1 MTSVHANSI
10 LAEPS
15 QQFDK
20 TRRLRQR
27 PEFQHVFDGG
37 CRIRTRYFTLLV
49 ARGQTQAFR
58 LGIVAS
64 RKIGDAV
71 RRNRAKRLIREIFRL
86 TAQPDFATA
95 LDIVV
100 IPNRELF
107 DASYQVLT
115 DEFKSALNRGLSRLK
130 KS

>member
-1 MTSVHANSI
+1 VTSVHASLI

-20 TRRLRQR
+20 SRRLRQR
-27 PEFQHVFDGG
+27 GDFQHVFDGG
-37 CRIRTRYFTLLV
+37 CRIRARYFTLLI

-71 RRNRAKRLIREIFRL
+71 RRNRAKRLIRELFRL
-86 TAQPDFATA
+86 TAQPNAVTA

-107 DASYQVLT
+107 GASYKALA
-115 DEFKSALNRGLSRLK
+115 DEFKGALNRGLSRLK

>member
-1 MTSVHANSI
+1 M
-10 LAEPS
+10 AEPS

-27 PEFQHVFDGG
+27 VEFQHVFDGG
-37 CRIRTRYFTLLV
+37 CRIRSRYFTLLL

-86 TAQPDFATA
+86 TAQPDAGAA

-107 DASYQVLT
+107 DASYQALA
-115 DEFKSALNRGLSRLK
+115 DEFKGALTRGLSRLK

>member
-1 MTSVHANSI
+1 MHASSS

-15 QQFDK
+15 HQFDK
-20 TRRLRQR
+20 SRRLRQR
-27 PEFQHVFDGG
+27 KEFQHVFDGG
-37 CRIRTRYFTLLV
+37 CRIRARYFTLLI

-58 LGIVAS
+58 LGIIAS

-86 TAQPDFATA
+86 SARPDAVTA

-107 DASYQVLT
+107 DASYKALA
-115 DEFKSALNRGLSRLK
+115 DEFKGALTRGLSRLK

>member
-1 MTSVHANSI
+1 MHASLI

-27 PEFQHVFDGG
+27 TEFQHVFDGG
-37 CRIRTRYFTLLV
+37 CRIRARYFTLLI

-58 LGIVAS
+58 LGIIAS

-71 RRNRAKRLIREIFRL
+71 RRNRAKRLIRELFRL
-86 TAQPDFATA
+86 TAQPNAVTA

-107 DASYQVLT
+107 GASYKALA
-115 DEFKSALNRGLSRLK
+115 DEFKGALNRGLSRLK

>member
-1 MTSVHANSI
+1 

-15 QQFDK
+15 QPFDK
-20 TRRLRQR
+20 SQRLRQR
-27 PEFQHVFDGG
+27 AQFQHVFDGG
-37 CRIRTRYFTLLV
+37 SRIRGRCFTMLV
-49 ARGQTQAFR
+49 APGQTPAFR

-86 TAQPDFATA
+86 TPRPDGATGA
-95 LDIVV
+95 DIVV

-107 DASYQVLT
+107 DASYKSLEEDFKVALT
-115 DEFKSALNRGLSRLK
+115 RGLSRLK

>member
-1 MTSVHANSI
+1 MTSVHASLI

-20 TRRLRQR
+20 SRRLRQR
-27 PEFQHVFDGG
+27 GDFQHVFDGG
-37 CRIRTRYFTLLV
+37 CRIRARYFTLLI

-86 TAQPDFATA
+86 SARPDAFAA

-107 DASYQVLT
+107 DASYTALA
-115 DEFKSALNRGLSRLK
+115 DEFKGALTRGLSRLK